1 MNFKN
6 VVSAYLVNISLD
18 DWSYSSHGYEREN
31 WLELEKPG
39 SASGGVAGK
48 MGKIPSLAVAL
59 LELYFI

>member
-1 MNFKN
+1 MIGHILVMGMNEKTG
-6 VVSAYLVNISLD
+6 
-18 DWSYSSHGYEREN
+18 WN
-31 WLELEKPG
+31 WEKPG